1 MEQRDSNGL
10 TESEYLEALKKEASA
25 FEHPYVTV
33 DMLLIGTDEKFST
46 LKILL
51 VKRKNHPFINKWAF
65 PGGFMDINESAYK
78 AACRE
83 LEEETGLK
91 NVYMEQLY
99 TFTNP
104 GRDPRARVVD
114 IAYLALLPTCP
125 VKAGDDAGDAAWF
138 SFKIENDELVLRNDE
153 RDITIAYNLKMERFK
168 NGVITI
174 ENYDKPIPKTE
185 EQLAFDHAEIL
196 VESMLR
202 LRNKIEYTDLV
213 FNLMPEK
220 FTMTDLMKAYEI
232 VLGKEQYRKNFRDKM
247 KLKTVATGEKGIS
260 LSANGATPAE
270 LFRYKVI
277 D

>member
-1 MEQRDSNGL
+1 
-10 TESEYLEALKKEASA
+10 
-25 FEHPYVTV
+25 
-33 DMLLIGTDEKFST
+33 
-46 LKILL
+46 
-51 VKRKNHPFINKWAF
+51 
-65 PGGFMDINESAYK
+65 
-78 AACRE
+78 
-83 LEEETGLK
+83 
-91 NVYMEQLY
+91 
-99 TFTNP
+99 
-104 GRDPRARVVD
+104 
-114 IAYLALLPTCP
+114 